1 MGFSSPSP
9 SSSSRSASASSASS
23 SFSVFTVI
31 QYAFLSLAAYVLVG
45 APLLEMLGRGGSSLE
60 ASRGASVGS
69 MSPAKLESIAPV
81 DANLTC
87 APHAFKN
94 VHVLSREPL
103 VVYIEGFLSPEET
116 DEVVA
121 LR

>member
-9 SSSSRSASASSASS
+9 PSSSRSASASSASS

-31 QYAFLSLAAYVLVG
+31 QYAFLALAAYVLAG
-45 APLLEMLGRGGSSLE
+45 APLLEMLGGGGSSLE
-60 ASRGASVGS
+60 SSRADVGS
-69 MSPAKLESIAPV
+69 MSPAKLEAIAPV
-81 DANLTC
+81 NANLTC

>member
-1 MGFSSPSP
+1 MICPEESLTRYIGKLIEYPEALQVREF
-9 SSSSRSASASSASS
+9 AGGLACLV
-23 SFSVFTVI
+23 SVRAV
-31 QYAFLSLAAYVLVG
+31 AG
-45 APLLEMLGRGGSSLE
+45 APLLEMLGGGGSSLE
-60 ASRGASVGS
+60 SSRADVGS
-69 MSPAKLESIAPV
+69 MSPAKLEAIAPV

-103 VVYIEGFLSPEET
+103 VVYIEGFLGPEET
-116 DEVVA
+116 NEVVA

>member
-1 MGFSSPSP
+1 M
-9 SSSSRSASASSASS
+9 S
-23 SFSVFTVI
+23 SFSIFTVI
-31 QYAFLSLAAYVLVG
+31 QYAFLTLAAYVLAG
-45 APLLEMLGRGGSSLE
+45 APLLEMLGRGSSSFE
-60 ASRGASVGS
+60 SSRGGNVGS
-69 MSPAKLESIAPV
+69 MSPAKLEAIAPV

-103 VVYIEGFLSPEET
+103 VVYIEGFLSAEET
-116 DEVVA
+116 EEVVA

>member
-1 MGFSSPSP
+1 
-9 SSSSRSASASSASS
+9 
-23 SFSVFTVI
+23 
-31 QYAFLSLAAYVLVG
+31 
-45 APLLEMLGRGGSSLE
+45 
-60 ASRGASVGS
+60 
-69 MSPAKLESIAPV
+69 MSPAKLEAIAPV

-103 VVYIEGFLSPEET
+103 VVYIEGFLGPEET
-116 DEVVA
+116 NEVVA